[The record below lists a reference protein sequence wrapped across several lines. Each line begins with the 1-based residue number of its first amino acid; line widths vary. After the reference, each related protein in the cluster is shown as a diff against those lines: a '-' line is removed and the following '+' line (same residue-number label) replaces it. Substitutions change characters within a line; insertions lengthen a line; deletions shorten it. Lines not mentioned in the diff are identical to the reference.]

1 MRTYHRVFYQV
12 CEDSRA
18 GDAGLQVGDGILE
31 INGQDTGAMLNME
44 ARNKIKTSEHQL
56 WLLIKRW

>member
-1 MRTYHRVFYQV
+1 MFCQV

-18 GDAGLQVGDGILE
+18 DDAGLQVGDVILE

-56 WLLIKRW
+56 WLLIERW